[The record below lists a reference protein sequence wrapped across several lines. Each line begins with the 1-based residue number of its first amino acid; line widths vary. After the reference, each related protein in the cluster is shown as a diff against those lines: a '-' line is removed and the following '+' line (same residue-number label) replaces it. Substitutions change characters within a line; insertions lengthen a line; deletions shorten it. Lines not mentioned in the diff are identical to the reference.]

1 MRHLVNGWAG
11 SIRLGA
17 IRLGANRLRDLLL
30 CDHFT
35 FFFSDQFIDRAD
47 ERTAWT
53 APELCY
59 KTYDGTAGVTNSD
72 VRVSQVVGNSVLR
85 RKNGRDKI
93 FSGNQGKEPQNRGDG
108 FGEAGSKD

>member
-1 MRHLVNGWAG
+1 MDG
-11 SIRLGA
+11 LGA
-17 IRLGANRLRDLLL
+17 SDWAPTDFGTCFCVIILL
-30 CDHFT
+30 